1 MQNKILISKLRDNA
15 ELAQAAYGYFHLI
28 GKRFESEKI
37 RNTKRESTPIITQ
50 TDILDLTYK
59 GYEVK
64 DTGLIIDD
72 KLKGDFS
79 PLQTK
84 RFFEKYD
91 Y

>member
-1 MQNKILISKLRDNA
+1 MRKNMVIKNKL
-15 ELAQAAYGYFHLI
+15 
-28 GKRFESEKI
+28 
-37 RNTKRESTPIITQ
+37 ITQ

-91 Y
+91 YQT

>member
-1 MQNKILISKLRDNA
+1 MMRKNMVIKNKL
-15 ELAQAAYGYFHLI
+15 
-28 GKRFESEKI
+28 
-37 RNTKRESTPIITQ
+37 ITQ